1 MAQLTFF
8 NPETGEKLFEG
19 EGQVFRTDQPDMINN
34 GPWGNPQADPMQEL
48 QTAIDKMK
56 NMPAP
61 DPDTLTVYGADGKGR
76 SWREAQAE
84 FKFERRIS
92 RRKWKRLKRAFTMQR
107 PRIPRKLKKAARHI
121 HIEIVN
127 ENFNVVEPF
136 SKGGSDVNLQVDVDY
151 RIRVDGRRTR
161 SVERMVAKARWMLS
175 KAYRD
180 MVQHHID
187 EMKKACKPGMLTY
200 EPPVVPEKPAV
211 YTQPDSGYLVMS
223 KEQMQR
229 IASLVVPETLVPSE
243 ETAEQIRRD
252 DIHLH
257 SCHDCP
263 HWQDGDEGPQCEYPD
278 CPPCND
284 NS

>member
-8 NPETGEKLFEG
+8 NPDTGEKLFEG

-34 GPWGNPQADPMQEL
+34 GPWNNPQADPVQQLIDMQERMMKRDE
-48 QTAIDKMK
+48 QPKGFTAE
-56 NMPAP
+56 
-61 DPDTLTVYGADGKGR
+61 G
-76 SWREAQAE
+76 QATAH
-84 FKFERRIS
+84 IS
-92 RRKWKRLKRAFTMQR
+92 RRKWKRLKRVFTMQR

-151 RIRVDGRRTR
+151 RVRVDGRHTR

>member
-8 NPETGEKLFEG
+8 NPDTGGKLG
-19 EGQVFRTDQPDMINN
+19 EAKGTVR
-34 GPWGNPQADPMQEL
+34 WGNPQADPVQQLIDMQERIMKRDE
-48 QTAIDKMK
+48 QPKGFTAE
-56 NMPAP
+56 
-61 DPDTLTVYGADGKGR
+61 G
-76 SWREAQAE
+76 QATTH
-84 FKFERRIS
+84 IS
-92 RRKWKRLKRAFTMQR
+92 HRKWKRLKRAFTMQR

-121 HIEIVN
+121 HVEIVN

-136 SKGGSDVNLQVDVDY
+136 SKGGSDVNLQVAVDY

-161 SVERMVAKARWMLS
+161 SVEHMVAKARWMLS
-175 KAYRD
+175 KDYRE

-187 EMKKACKPGMLTY
+187 EMMKAYKPGMLTY
-200 EPPVVPEKPAV
+200 EPPVVPENHAV

-229 IASLVVPETLVPSE
+229 IASRINPDLLAPSPEAVAMIE
-243 ETAEQIRRD
+243 RGDVQITT
-252 DIHLH
+252 
-257 SCHDCP
+257 CHDCP

>member
-8 NPETGEKLFEG
+8 NPDTGEKLG
-19 EGQVFRTDQPDMINN
+19 EAKGTVRWD
-34 GPWGNPQADPMQEL
+34 NPQADPVQQLIDMQERMMKRDE
-48 QTAIDKMK
+48 QPKGFTAEGQ
-56 NMPAP
+56 A
-61 DPDTLTVYGADGKGR
+61 TVH
-76 SWREAQAE
+76 
-84 FKFERRIS
+84 IS

-200 EPPVVPEKPAV
+200 EPPVVPE
-211 YTQPDSGYLVMS
+211 M
-223 KEQMQR
+223 
-229 IASLVVPETLVPSE
+229 LVPSE

-257 SCHDCP
+257 LCHDCP